1 MHRANNL
8 GGVGISLIRVKNR
21 LGLGAGSQ
29 APSAATSWAQPAV
42 LGLRGRIRPW
52 CNPAGCWLWVR
63 PNTKWDRRE
72 TPTLCVPLWGD
83 VCGPPLLVPR
93 LPWSHRGA
101 QLGDSGRGG
110 CKEPWGQRTSPSQ
123 QDPKRCG
130 AIWASSLPYG
140 DKWRAACARTRLG
153 STGQH
158 FWCAPSLQEHPAQP
172 QQLPVP
178 LGPAAVLPRHSQP
191 KWLPQKL
198 ETAAPPRPAPCRR
211 SAGVVTGRQ
220 LLPWLLLSSIVVC
233 HCLQAPW
240 RHSAPLQGGHGHPV
254 MVGAQQG
261 NQNSQ
266 NSGVC
271 VVLGCEVVFYTAS
284 LGLHAGSMPWPLG
297 PRSAHV
303 GMW

>member
-1 MHRANNL
+1 MDGVNECFLLLLLFFISPARSQTKGCILANRHHVFAVCFL
-8 GGVGISLIRVKNR
+8 EAGFTEPLAGGRLFAQSKQPRWCWDFINQGEKHR

-72 TPTLCVPLWGD
+72 TPALGVPLWGD
-83 VCGPPLLVPR
+83 VCGPPLLVLR
-93 LPWSHRGA
+93 LPWARRGA
-101 QLGDSGRGG
+101 QLGDSGQGG

-191 KWLPQKL
+191 KWLPQKP
-198 ETAAPPRPAPCRR
+198 ETAAAPPRPAPCRR
-211 SAGVVTGRQ
+211 SAGVVTG
-220 LLPWLLLSSIVVC
+220 
-233 HCLQAPW
+233 
-240 RHSAPLQGGHGHPV
+240 
-254 MVGAQQG
+254 
-261 NQNSQ
+261 
-266 NSGVC
+266 
-271 VVLGCEVVFYTAS
+271 
-284 LGLHAGSMPWPLG
+284 
-297 PRSAHV
+297 
-303 GMW
+303 